1 MATSPTPPT
10 PTPPTTEPEA
20 PRAGA
25 RAWAGLAVLLL
36 PALLVSMD
44 ISVLFVAAPALA
56 AAFDPTA
63 AQWVWMMD
71 VYGFV
76 MASLLIA
83 MGGLGDRIGRR
94 RLLLAGGAAFGAAS
108 ALVALAPTAELLIA
122 GRVLL
127 GVGAATLAPST
138 LALIR
143 GLFAHPGQRRA
154 AVGAWTAAFSGGAV
168 AGPVIG
174 GLLLEHFWWG
184 SVFLINV
191 PVMAVLLIAAPL
203 LGPESRAPEGGSFDL
218 PGALLCLAAL
228 LGAVFAVKHAA
239 EHGPDAA
246 AVLALAGG
254 LACGALF
261 VLRQRRAAHPL
272 IDLGLFG
279 NPAFSAAV
287 AANGSVSLAAAGMGF
302 LAFTYLQVVQGLSP
316 FAAALWALPTF
327 LGTVAGVAAAGA
339 ATARVSRGTVIATG
353 LAVSALGFAGIG
365 TVGPTSPV
373 PLFIGSYIVVT
384 LGAGMTAALA
394 NDLVLGS
401 APRERAGAASGVSET
416 AVELGNA
423 LGIAVLGTIAAA
435 VYRETMRGEAS
446 AAADGAAGQTVAAAA
461 EQAAGMGEAGRGL
474 LDTAFAAF
482 TEGMNAAA
490 LTGAGVMAAVAVFAA
505 LALRGR

>member
-1 MATSPTPPT
+1 MATT
-10 PTPPTTEPEA
+10 PTTPTTEPEP

-63 AQWVWMMD
+63 AQWLWMMD

-108 ALVALAPTAELLIA
+108 ALVAFAPTAELLIA

-143 GLFAHPGQRRA
+143 GLFAHPGQRRT

-168 AGPVIG
+168 AGPVLG

-184 SVFLINV
+184 SVFLVNV
-191 PVMAVLLIAAPL
+191 PVMAVLLVAAPL
-203 LGPESRAPEGGSFDL
+203 LVPESRAPEGGSFDL
-218 PGALLCLAAL
+218 PGALLSLAAL
-228 LGAVFAVKHAA
+228 LGTVFAVKHAT
-239 EHGPDAA
+239 EYGPDAA
-246 AVLALAGG
+246 AALALAGG
-254 LACGALF
+254 LLGGVLF

-272 IDLGLFG
+272 IDLSLFG

-287 AANGSVSLAAAGMGF
+287 AANGAVSLAAAGMGF
-302 LAFTYLQVVQGLSP
+302 LAFTYLQVVHGLSP
-316 FAAALWALPTF
+316 FWAAVWALPTF
-327 LGTVAGVAAAGA
+327 LGTVAGVAAAGGLVR
-339 ATARVSRGTVIATG
+339 RVPRGAVIASG
-353 LAVSALGFAGIG
+353 LAVSALGFTGIAM
-365 TVGPTSPV
+365 VGPTSPV
-373 PLFIGSYIVVT
+373 PLFIGAYIVVT
-384 LGAGMTAALA
+384 LGVGAASSLA

-401 APRERAGAASGVSET
+401 APRERAGAASAVSET

-423 LGIAVLGTIAAA
+423 LGIAILGTIAAA
-435 VYRETMRGEAS
+435 VYQGTMREQAP
-446 AAADGAAGQTVAAAA
+446 AAADGAPGQTVAAAA
-461 EQAAGMGEAGRGL
+461 EQAAAMGEAGRGL
-474 LDTAFAAF
+474 LDTAFTAF
-482 TEGMNAAA
+482 TQGMNAAA
-490 LTGAGVMAAVAVFAA
+490 LTGAGVMAVVAVFSA

>member
-1 MATSPTPPT
+1 METTRAT
-10 PTPPTTEPEA
+10 PTAEEDP

-44 ISVLFVAAPALA
+44 ITVLFVAAPALA
-56 AAFDPTA
+56 AALDPTA
-63 AQWVWMMD
+63 AQWLWMMD

-83 MGGLGDRIGRR
+83 MGGLGDRFGRR

-108 ALVALAPTAELLIA
+108 ALVAFAPTAELLIA

-127 GVGAATLAPST
+127 GIGAATLAPST
-138 LALIR
+138 LALIC

-168 AGPVIG
+168 AGPVSG

-191 PVMAVLLIAAPL
+191 PVMVLLLVAAPL
-203 LGPESRAPEGGSFDL
+203 LVPESRAPEGGAFDL
-218 PGALLCLAAL
+218 PGALLSLAAL
-228 LGAVFAVKHAA
+228 LGLVFAVKHAA
-239 EHGPDAA
+239 EYGMDAPA
-246 AVLALAGG
+246 WLALAVG
-254 LACGALF
+254 LAGGALF

-287 AANGSVSLAAAGMGF
+287 AANASVALAAAGMGF
-302 LAFTYLQVVQGLSP
+302 LAFTYLQVVHGLSP
-316 FAAALWALPTF
+316 FQAALWALPTF
-327 LGTVAGVAAAGA
+327 LGTVVGVAVAGA
-339 ATARVSRGTVIATG
+339 LVRRVPRGAVIATG
-353 LAVSALGFAGIG
+353 LAVSALGFAAIG

-373 PLFIGSYIVVT
+373 PLFIGAYIVVT
-384 LGAGMTAALA
+384 LGVGAVGSLA

-401 APRERAGAASGVSET
+401 APRERAGAASGVAET

-423 LGIAVLGTIAAA
+423 LGIAVLGTIAAT
-435 VYRETMRGEAS
+435 VYRETMRDEAS

-461 EQAAGMGEAGRGL
+461 EQAAAMGGEGTAL